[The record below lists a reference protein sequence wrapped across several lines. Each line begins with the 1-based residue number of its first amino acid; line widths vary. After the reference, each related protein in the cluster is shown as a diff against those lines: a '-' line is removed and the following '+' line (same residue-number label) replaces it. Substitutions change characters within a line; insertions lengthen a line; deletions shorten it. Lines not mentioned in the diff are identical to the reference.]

1 MKNNETL
8 HIHVK
13 RPHESDQ
20 PVRHIGIFPTFEA
33 SLLIPAL
40 ASILSPEIEEVGKVS
55 QPVVED
61 IREEVLKILFNAD
74 ILALS
79 RSKGIT
85 TITIREKKKSS

>member
-20 PVRHIGIFPTFEA
+20 PIRQIGVFPTFER
-33 SLLIPAL
+33 SLLLPAL
-40 ASILSPEIEEVGKVS
+40 ESILSPEIEEVGEVS
-55 QPVVED
+55 PTMLSD
-61 IREEVLKILFNAD
+61 IREEVFKILFNAD

-85 TITIREKKKSS
+85 TITIREKKK

>member
-13 RPHESDQ
+13 RPHESDKPIRQ
-20 PVRHIGIFPTFEA
+20 IGVFPTFE
-33 SLLIPAL
+33 PAL
-40 ASILSPEIEEVGKVS
+40 LLPALESILSPEIEEIGEVS
-55 QPVVED
+55 QPMVAD
-61 IREEVLKILFNAD
+61 IREEILKILLHAD

-85 TITIREKKKSS
+85 TIFLREKKKSP

>member
-20 PVRHIGIFPTFEA
+20 PVRQIGIFPTFE
-33 SLLIPAL
+33 PAL
-40 ASILSPEIEEVGKVS
+40 LLPALESILSPEIEEVGDQS
-55 QPVVED
+55 PAMLSD
-61 IREEVLKILFNAD
+61 IREEVYKILMPAD
-74 ILALS
+74 ILAIT

-85 TITIREKKKSS
+85 TIVIREKKK

>member
-20 PVRHIGIFPTFEA
+20 PIRQIGIFPTFEP
-33 SLLIPAL
+33 SLLLPAL
-40 ASILSPEIEEVGKVS
+40 ESILSPEIEEVGEQS
-55 QPVVED
+55 PAMLAD
-61 IREEVLKILFNAD
+61 LREEVFKILLYSD
-74 ILALS
+74 ILSLS

-85 TITIREKKKSS
+85 TIIIREKNK

>member
-20 PVRHIGIFPTFEA
+20 PIRQIGIFPTFEA

-40 ASILSPEIEEVGKVS
+40 SAILSPEIEEVGAVS
-55 QPVVED
+55 QPMVED

-74 ILALS
+74 ILSLS

-85 TITIREKKKSS
+85 TITIREKKK